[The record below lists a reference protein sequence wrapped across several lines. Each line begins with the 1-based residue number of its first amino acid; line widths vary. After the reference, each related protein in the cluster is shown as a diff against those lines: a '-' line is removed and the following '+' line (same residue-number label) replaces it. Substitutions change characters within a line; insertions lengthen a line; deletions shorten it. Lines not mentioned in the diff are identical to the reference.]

1 MKCAGGLIM
10 GIYVANGSLL
20 ANEKLKDVLR
30 RLIPRLLVGVFLA
43 ILATVYLTRFAVF
56 CTIVSLAFQK

>member
-1 MKCAGGLIM
+1 M

-30 RLIPRLLVGVFLA
+30 RLIPRVLVAVFLA
-43 ILATVYLTRFAVF
+43 ILTTVYLTRFAVF

>member
-1 MKCAGGLIM
+1 M

-20 ANEKLKDVLR
+20 VNEKLKDVLR
-30 RLIPRLLVGVFLA
+30 RVIPRVLVTVFLT
-43 ILATVYLTRFAVF
+43 ILCVVYLTRFAVF

>member
-1 MKCAGGLIM
+1 M

-30 RLIPRLLVGVFLA
+30 RLIPRVLVAVFLA
-43 ILATVYLTRFAVF
+43 ILATVYLSRCAVF
-56 CTIVSLAFQK
+56 CTLASLAFQK

>member
-1 MKCAGGLIM
+1 M

-30 RLIPRLLVGVFLA
+30 RLIPRVLVAVFLA
-43 ILATVYLTRFAVF
+43 ILATVYLTRFAVV

>member
-1 MKCAGGLIM
+1 M

-20 ANEKLKDVLR
+20 VNEKLKDVLH
-30 RLIPRLLVGVFLA
+30 RLIPKLLVTVFLT
-43 ILATVYLTRFAVF
+43 ILCVVYLTRFAVF

>member
-1 MKCAGGLIM
+1 MCVERLIM

-20 ANEKLKDVLR
+20 ANEKLTDVLR
-30 RLIPRLLVGVFLA
+30 RLIPRVLVAVFLA